1 MQDERAAVWRIAG
14 LAGNFRFQ
22 PLAASFRFH
31 AARISPSEIIALDSH
46 SRGART
52 RNNEVGNI
60 FLAAAVAAAGR
71 LMNILLRSPAS
82 RIPQKLSLIAALI
95 IGVFALG

>member
-60 FLAAAVAAAGR
+60 FLAAAAAGR